1 MSRGCFVDG
10 CKNSPQG
17 ECRICG
23 RKACSAHG
31 AMRGQFFYCRLHK
44 KRLPMGFAGG
54 GDPCDDVKIAR
65 AFLAARSA
73 NLKSEPAL
81 RQIDEFLS
89 IAEGP
94 RIRSSAAGA
103 KIADCI
109 VEAARLYSEA
119 RFDEASALAEGALLH
134 ADHGEATTDPYVHA
148 FKALAAIVLGDI
160 AEEKGRIDCSNDV
173 LRCAFEAVTAAIRL
187 ALAHRLGKAEEN

>member
-1 MSRGCFVDG
+1 
-10 CKNSPQG
+10 
-17 ECRICG
+17 
-23 RKACSAHG
+23 
-31 AMRGQFFYCRLHK
+31 MRGQFFYCKLHK
-44 KRLPMGFAGG
+44 RNLPIGFAEI
-54 GDPCDDVKIAR
+54 GDPRDNVRAAR
-65 AFLAARSA
+65 AFLARPSSS
-73 NLKSEPAL
+73 LKSEPTL

-103 KIADCI
+103 KIADCV

-160 AEEKGRIDCSNDV
+160 AEEKGRIDCSNDA
-173 LRCAFEAVTAAIRL
+173 LRCAFEAITAAIRL
-187 ALAHRLGKAEEN
+187 ALAQRLGKANEN